1 MRAPSPRWSEL
12 NYRGRGSGQKRR
24 MTTSKI
30 ADPKLA
36 GEGEKNF
43 LWAKEHMGAL
53 TALTEKQVRKKPL
66 EGLTV
71 GVCLHVTKE
80 TSVLVDALLRC
91 GADVKLAGA
100 NPLSTQDDVAAYLAT
115 RTDVWAW
122 RGETVQEYNWCL
134 KKVLESRPEQ
144 LIDDG
149 ADLHVAAHTSN
160 AKGIVVGGSEETT
173 TGVVRLRALE
183 REGKLRYPVVAVNNA
198 QTKFLFDNRYGT
210 GQSTIDGILRATA
223 LLLAGKRVVVV
234 GYGWVGKGVAKRA
247 RGMDA
252 KVTVVEV
259 DPIKA
264 IEAYLDGFEVTN
276 IMDAARR
283 GEIFITAT
291 GQKNVV
297 PYAAI
302 ERMNDGAILS
312 NAGHFDV
319 EIDVKTLLSKAKS
332 VKEVRPHVDEVT
344 LPNGKR
350 VHLIGKGRITN
361 LVAAEGHPPEVMQ
374 MSFANQLLV
383 ALYIRKNYS
392 KMEKKIYGVPEELER
407 EIAYATLDSLGIVIS
422 EPTEEQAE
430 YAQSWAI

>member
-1 MRAPSPRWSEL
+1 MSR
-12 NYRGRGSGQKRR
+12 
-24 MTTSKI
+24 I

-43 LWAKEHMGAL
+43 LWAKQHMNAL
-53 TALTEKQVRKKPL
+53 TALTEKQIKKKPL
-66 EGLTV
+66 EGLTL

-80 TSVLVDALLRC
+80 TSVLVDALLKS
-91 GADVKLAGA
+91 GATVKLAAA

-115 RTDVWAW
+115 RTEVWAW
-122 RGETVQEYNWCL
+122 RGESAQEYDWCV
-134 KKVLESRPEQ
+134 KKVLESGPEQ

-160 AKGIVVGGSEETT
+160 ARGIIGGSEETT
-173 TGVVRLRALE
+173 TGVVRLKALE
-183 REGKLRYPVVAVNNA
+183 KEGKLRYPIVAVNNA

-223 LLLAGKRVVVV
+223 LLLAGKRFVVV

-264 IEAYLDGFEVTN
+264 IEAHLDGFEVTN

-283 GEIFITAT
+283 GEIFVTAT
-291 GQKNVV
+291 GQKNVI

-374 MSFANQLLV
+374 MSFANQFMA
-383 ALYIRKNYS
+383 ALYVRKNHS
-392 KMEKKIYGVPEELER
+392 KMEKKIYGVPEDVER

-422 EPTEEQAE
+422 EPTEEQTE

>member
-1 MRAPSPRWSEL
+1 
-12 NYRGRGSGQKRR
+12 
-24 MTTSKI
+24 MTKI
-30 ADPKLA
+30 ANPKLA
-36 GEGEKNF
+36 EEGERNF
-43 LWAKEHMGAL
+43 RWAKEHMNAL
-53 TALTEKQVRKKPL
+53 TALVDKYAKKKPL
-66 EGLTV
+66 EGITL
-71 GVCLHVTKE
+71 GICLHVTKE
-80 TSVLVDALLRC
+80 TSVLVDALLRA

-100 NPLSTQDDVAAYLAT
+100 NPLSTQDDIAAYLAT

-122 RGETVQEYNWCL
+122 RGESVQEYNWCIEQTL
-134 KKVLESRPEQ
+134 SEAPQQ

-149 ADLHVAAHTSN
+149 ADLHVAAHTSRIV
-160 AKGIVVGGSEETT
+160 GIVGGSEETT
-173 TGVVRLRALE
+173 TGVVRLKALE
-183 REGKLRYPVVAVNNA
+183 KEGKLRYPIIAVNSA

-210 GQSTIDGILRATA
+210 GQSTIDGLLRATA
-223 LLLAGKRVVVV
+223 LLLAGKRVVIV

-264 IEAYLDGFEVTN
+264 IEAHLDGFEVTN
-276 IMDAARR
+276 IVDAARR

-291 GQKNVV
+291 GQKHVI
-297 PYAAI
+297 PYEAI
-302 ERMNDGAILS
+302 EKMQDGAILS

-332 VKEVRPHVDEVT
+332 VREARPHVDEVV
-344 LPNGKR
+344 LPNGRK
-350 VHLIGKGRITN
+350 VFLIGKGRITN

-374 MSFANQLLV
+374 MSFANQFMA
-383 ALYIRKNYS
+383 ALYVRKNHG
-392 KMEKKIYGVPEELER
+392 KMERKMYGVPEEIER

-430 YAQSWAI
+430 YSQSWAI